1 MIIKKSPPGP
11 TNQDHRVPFFSI
23 LVLGGQAPWCHRVV
37 TINLACEEWFPIVIG
52 ILRFQ
57 PVFLSSLFSSVLKNH
72 ISHFIFATRTWSH
85 STAVSKLQ
93 LLYSSLFFL
102 DVLLQR
108 SWPGADTWSILR
120 AAPLNVNSFYLPLV
134 ERQHSEVEVAYNIK
148 ENPPGSGILLSRV
161 SRGIWSEELTVLQT
175 HTHTHTEYS
184 LATHVLQLIQI
195 CWNNHGFVGN
205 TNLHG
210 AKAQVRGQAN
220 PQKKIGR
227 KTFQKQFGRVIFI
240 IVQQTGSK

>member
-23 LVLGGQAPWCHRVV
+23 LVRGGQAPWCHRVV

-175 HTHTHTEYS
+175 HTHTHRVQLSYS
-184 LATHVLQLIQI
+184 CFTAYPDLLEQSWI
-195 CWNNHGFVGN
+195 CWKHQPPWSDGTGERASQSTEENRQK
-205 TNLHG
+205 NLPKRIWKSKHM
-210 AKAQVRGQAN
+210 
-220 PQKKIGR
+220 
-227 KTFQKQFGRVIFI
+227 VIYI
-240 IVQQTGSK
+240 NL

>member
-11 TNQDHRVPFFSI
+11 TSQDHRVPFFSI
-23 LVLGGQAPWCHRVV
+23 FVRGGQAPWCHRVV

-57 PVFLSSLFSSVLKNH
+57 PVFLSSLFSSVLRNH

-85 STAVSKLQ
+85 STVVSEFQ

-134 ERQHSEVEVAYNIK
+134 ERQHSEVEVAYNMK
-148 ENPPGSGILLSRV
+148 ENPPGSGTLLSRV
-161 SRGIWSEELTVLQT
+161 SRGIWSAELAVLQT
-175 HTHTHTEYS
+175 HTQST
-184 LATHVLQLIQI
+184 AQLLM
-195 CWNNHGFVGN
+195 
-205 TNLHG
+205 LHG
-210 AKAQVRGQAN
+210 LCRLAGAVMDSLGSTNHQGVTAQVRGQAS
-220 PQKKIGR
+220 PQKRIGR
-227 KTFQKQFGRVIFI
+227 KTFRKQFGRGIFI
-240 IVQQTGSK
+240 IVQ